1 MAINKINKYGLES
14 KAVALKTDD
23 KSFTEIARVLSIDSK
38 HQISESSVQRF
49 FASLESAKRD
59 VVQKS
64 DKLKSKLVEAEIN
77 TLQEALEC
85 IEDLRG
91 ICQEAKAAGDLRTAI
106 LAVDSIYKG
115 LDILN
120 KQLGKYQT
128 TTNNQFNFT
137 EVNIDSAR
145 ERIISRLASLAP
157 KK

>member
-1 MAINKINKYGLES
+1 MAINKLNKYGLEPR
-14 KAVALKTDD
+14 AQALKDNGNTLE
-23 KSFTEIARVLSIDSK
+23 EIAQALSLESK
-38 HQISESSVQRF
+38 KQISLSSVYRF
-49 FASLESAKRD
+49 FASRESDKRE

-128 TTNNQFNFT
+128 TNNQFNFT

-157 KK
+157 KE